1 MTYDANKEYT
11 IFKRYYDKVYSNST
25 NISQQDQI
33 KMSNLTKKLQEETS
47 LNKKLFERK
56 KGEYV
61 AYGDEV

>member
-25 NISQQDQI
+25 NISQQDQF

-47 LNKKLFERK
+47 LNMKLFERK